1 MKSIKRTAM
10 EIKEQTI
17 SQIERALKK
26 VANKLE
32 LNVTEQKPLTDILI
46 QVKQESGELMVFNDD
61 DEELT
66 RCVIEEWIENK
77 DEDFYL
83 QIQSVLKQAI
93 TNLKEKMENLPI
105 LKPYSFVLIGEDKET
120 INDLYL
126 VDDDTIMLDGDLLKG
141 LDKDL
146 DEFLNHLLKD

>member
-1 MKSIKRTAM
+1 M

-46 QVKQESGELMVFNDD
+46 QVKQECGELMVFNDD

-146 DEFLNHLLKD
+146 DEFLNHLLRD

>member
-1 MKSIKRTAM
+1 M

-93 TNLKEKMENLPI
+93 TNLKEKMETCQYSSRI
-105 LKPYSFVLIGEDKET
+105 L
-120 INDLYL
+120 LY
-126 VDDDTIMLDGDLLKG
+126 
-141 LDKDL
+141 
-146 DEFLNHLLKD
+146 

>member
-1 MKSIKRTAM
+1 M

-83 QIQSVLKQAI
+83 QIQSVLKQKKRK
-93 TNLKEKMENLPI
+93 TLPI

>member
-1 MKSIKRTAM
+1 M

-146 DEFLNHLLKD
+146 DDFLNHLLKD

>member
-1 MKSIKRTAM
+1 
-10 EIKEQTI
+10 
-17 SQIERALKK
+17 
-26 VANKLE
+26 
-32 LNVTEQKPLTDILI
+32 
-46 QVKQESGELMVFNDD
+46 
-61 DEELT
+61 
-66 RCVIEEWIENK
+66 
-77 DEDFYL
+77 
-83 QIQSVLKQAI
+83 
-93 TNLKEKMENLPI
+93 MENLPI

>member
-1 MKSIKRTAM
+1 M

>member
-1 MKSIKRTAM
+1 M

-105 LKPYSFVLIGEDKET
+105 LKPYSFVLIGEDKKT

>member
-1 MKSIKRTAM
+1 M

-120 INDLYL
+120 ISDLYL

>member
-1 MKSIKRTAM
+1 M

-83 QIQSVLKQAI
+83 QIQSILKQAI

>member
-1 MKSIKRTAM
+1 M

-17 SQIERALKK
+17 SQIERTLKK

>member
-1 MKSIKRTAM
+1 M

-93 TNLKEKMENLPI
+93 TNLKQKMENLPI

>member
-1 MKSIKRTAM
+1 M

-126 VDDDTIMLDGDLLKG
+126 VDDDTIMLDGDFLKG

>member
-1 MKSIKRTAM
+1 M

-93 TNLKEKMENLPI
+93 TNLKEKMENMPI

>member
-1 MKSIKRTAM
+1 M

-141 LDKDL
+141 LDKEL
-146 DEFLNHLLKD
+146 DEFINHLIKD

>member
-1 MKSIKRTAM
+1 M

-93 TNLKEKMENLPI
+93 INLKEKMENLPI

>member
-1 MKSIKRTAM
+1 M

-77 DEDFYL
+77 DEGFYL

>member
-1 MKSIKRTAM
+1 M
-10 EIKEQTI
+10 EIQEQTI

-93 TNLKEKMENLPI
+93 TDLKEKMENLPI

>member
-1 MKSIKRTAM
+1 M
-10 EIKEQTI
+10 ETKEQTI

-26 VANKLE
+26 VASKLE
-32 LNVTEQKPLTDILI
+32 LNATEQKPLTDVLI

-61 DEELT
+61 DKELT

-77 DEDFYL
+77 EEDFYA

-93 TNLKEKMENLPI
+93 ANLKDKMENLPI

-120 INDLYL
+120 ITDLYL

-146 DEFLNHLLKD
+146 DDFLNHLLKD

>member
-1 MKSIKRTAM
+1 M

-61 DEELT
+61 DKELT

>member
-1 MKSIKRTAM
+1 M

-93 TNLKEKMENLPI
+93 TNLQEKMENLPI

>member
-1 MKSIKRTAM
+1 M

-46 QVKQESGELMVFNDD
+46 QVKQESGELMIFNDD

-77 DEDFYL
+77 DEDFNL

>member
-1 MKSIKRTAM
+1 MP
-10 EIKEQTI
+10 
-17 SQIERALKK
+17 KK

-93 TNLKEKMENLPI
+93 TNLKEKWKTCQYSSRI
-105 LKPYSFVLIGEDKET
+105 L
-120 INDLYL
+120 LY
-126 VDDDTIMLDGDLLKG
+126 
-141 LDKDL
+141 
-146 DEFLNHLLKD
+146 

>member
-1 MKSIKRTAM
+1 M

-126 VDDDTIMLDGDLLKG
+126 VDDDTIMLDGDLLKD

>member
-1 MKSIKRTAM
+1 M

-83 QIQSVLKQAI
+83 QIQSVLKQTI

>member
-1 MKSIKRTAM
+1 M

-146 DEFLNHLLKD
+146 DEFLSHLLKD

>member
-1 MKSIKRTAM
+1 M

-32 LNVTEQKPLTDILI
+32 LNVTEQKPLTDILM

-105 LKPYSFVLIGEDKET
+105 LKPYSFVLIDEDKET

>member
-1 MKSIKRTAM
+1 M

-46 QVKQESGELMVFNDD
+46 QVKQESGELMIFNDD

>member
-1 MKSIKRTAM
+1 M

-146 DEFLNHLLKD
+146 DEFLNHLLRD

>member
-1 MKSIKRTAM
+1 M

-32 LNVTEQKPLTDILI
+32 LNATEQKPLTDILI